1 MVVVTRLFV
10 KIRGVANLKG
20 MILLSVNSI
29 SINLIKT
36 KQNTPISLEL
46 IFLEQVNTTGKLYI
60 SRNLKKAWAWVSGHE
75 EKHLEH
81 LEKHLKGLLLSSGKG
96 SHSSKTAHI
105 LTTESPKMAS
115 EGFCGLE
122 NSGYSIFAFCML
134 HITHTLF
141 LYNCGMDNK
150 AVTS

>member
-1 MVVVTRLFV
+1 
-10 KIRGVANLKG
+10 

-36 KQNTPISLEL
+36 KQNTPISQDL
-46 IFLEQVNTTGKLYI
+46 IFLEQVNTTGQLDI

-81 LEKHLKGLLLSSGKG
+81 LKKHLKGILLPFCPQGRAAIPQKQLTYCTPE
-96 SHSSKTAHI
+96 SH
-105 LTTESPKMAS
+105 KMAS
-115 EGFCGLE
+115 EGFCGLDD
-122 NSGYSIFAFCML
+122 SGYSICAFCML
-134 HITHTLF
+134 QITHTLF